1 MDLLSSALLSF
12 RVQMLMV
19 ADARFAG
26 DWGVVYDDFR
36 TPYAVVV
43 LEGTCWSRLG
53 TQPVRRLQAGD
64 AQLVLRDERA
74 SWSSAPDHSCE
85 PLSRR
90 MAAQGHVA
98 PTRDDSPRSPWAVRF
113 GAAGREQGADPGDPT
128 AGRLIVFVFD
138 HDRDGPGLLPRRLPS
153 TLALEAPSGE
163 AVAALRTAL
172 ERLLDRSHEGP
183 GYAALV
189 QTVATSLIVS
199 LLREWV
205 VLRCADQPGGV
216 EGWLDAR
223 FERALSAMQSRP
235 AEPWH
240 LASLAGLAGMSRS
253 AFARDF
259 PQVFGCTPMRY
270 LADLRLQQALELLD
284 HTAWSVER
292 IAEHVGL
299 GSAQR
304 LRAGVLRRTGLTPGA
319 WRQRARPG

>member
-12 RVQMLMV
+12 KVQMLMV
-19 ADARFAG
+19 ADCRFAG

-43 LEGTCWSRLG
+43 LEGACWTRLG
-53 TQPVRRLQAGD
+53 SQPAQRLQAGD
-64 AQLVLRDERA
+64 AQLVLREEQA
-74 SWSSAPDHSCE
+74 AWSSTPDRPCE
-85 PLSRR
+85 RLSVHL
-90 MAAQGHVA
+90 AAQGHAA
-98 PTRDDSPRSPWAVRF
+98 PTVDDTPRRPWAVRF
-113 GAAGREQGADPGDPT
+113 GDAGHDREDTANGT

-138 HDRDGPGLLPRRLPS
+138 HDRDGPGLLPRRLPA
-153 TLALEAPSGE
+153 TLALDAPLGE
-163 AVAALRTAL
+163 AVAALRAAL

-189 QTVATSLIVS
+189 QTLATSLIVS

-205 VLRCADQPGGV
+205 VSRCAAQPGGV

-223 FERALSAMQSRP
+223 FERALGAMQSRP

-240 LASLAGLAGMSRS
+240 LASLAALAGMSRS

-259 PQVFGCTPMRY
+259 PLVFGCTPMRY
-270 LADLRLQQALELLD
+270 LADLRLQQAMELLD

-292 IAEHVGL
+292 IAEYVGL
-299 GSAQR
+299 GNAQR

-319 WRQRARPG
+319 WRQRSRPG